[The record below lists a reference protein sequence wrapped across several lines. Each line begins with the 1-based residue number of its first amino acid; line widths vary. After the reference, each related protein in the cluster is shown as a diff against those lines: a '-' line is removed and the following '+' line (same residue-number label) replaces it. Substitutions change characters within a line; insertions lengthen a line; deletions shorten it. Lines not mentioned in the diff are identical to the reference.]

1 MLGPIWTT
9 NRLSARPTAGLSR
22 MSDSLREQPM
32 AIADQLWTPEPSRQG
47 TVDGRCKMPA
57 MGLFTSTLLL
67 AAALQVQNSTEAGR
81 FHVEH
86 PTLLNAGFEWAINGD
101 ANRNASVSVQF
112 RAVGETAWRNALP
125 LVRIGGENVYR
136 RRENLDYTVPD
147 GFAGSILNL
156 LPGTEY
162 ECRFQLTDPDGATG
176 QTTHVAR
183 VTTRT
188 EPMPSNE
195 GRILHVYPP
204 DHKGERLE
212 PSFTSV
218 LQAYYGAGLG
228 DWSVVWERRARPG
241 DTIVVHVG
249 LYKPERFNYVDPMM
263 TPFDGSM
270 SLTLKGTKEKPITI
284 KGGGD
289 GEVIFDGDG
298 NARLF
303 DVMASSHHIFEGL
316 TFRNTDVAIFAGQ
329 KEVLGAV
336 GLAVKNCRFE
346 NVGAGVWTEYA
357 GSSDFYIAD
366 NLFLGRDDRF
376 RLVGWTGPLWASAG
390 PYGSHLLK
398 SYYAVKVYG
407 PGHVIAH
414 NAIAYFHDGI
424 GISTYGTPEQDP
436 ERRASSIDIYNNDIH
451 MMGDDFVETD
461 GAVHNVR
468 VFNNR
473 GVNAAHGGYSA
484 QPAFGGPVYFIRNIL
499 YHVPSGVAFKFSAKP
514 AGLFVYHNTII
525 GEHIVG
531 DPSANMH
538 FRNNLYLGRD
548 TPGRGVLRLANA
560 TDDFSTDYNG
570 YRPNKGVKDQYAFLG
585 PKKGQRRYEPSDDDW
600 QTFQTLSDFA
610 AATDQEAHSLEVDF
624 DIFERLAPPNPD
636 QRHAVYHAMDL
647 NFTLKPTSKVVDAGV
662 VIPTVSEVF
671 TGKAPDFGALEV
683 GAPVP
688 HYGPRWLTWQP
699 FYR

>member
-1 MLGPIWTT
+1 
-9 NRLSARPTAGLSR
+9 
-22 MSDSLREQPM
+22 
-32 AIADQLWTPEPSRQG
+32 
-47 TVDGRCKMPA
+47 
-57 MGLFTSTLLL
+57 
-67 AAALQVQNSTEAGR
+67 
-81 FHVEH
+81 
-86 PTLLNAGFEWAINGD
+86 
-101 ANRNASVSVQF
+101 
-112 RAVGETAWRNALP
+112 
-125 LVRIGGENVYR
+125 
-136 RRENLDYTVPD
+136 
-147 GFAGSILNL
+147 
-156 LPGTEY
+156 
-162 ECRFQLTDPDGATG
+162 
-176 QTTHVAR
+176 
-183 VTTRT
+183 
-188 EPMPSNE
+188 
-195 GRILHVYPP
+195 
-204 DHKGERLE
+204 
-212 PSFTSV
+212 
-218 LQAYYGAGLG
+218 
-228 DWSVVWERRARPG
+228 VWERRARPG

-303 DVMASSHHIFEGL
+303 DVMASSHHIFEVL